1 MRITSDT
8 QFQQTMRNLQN
19 NFARMTKLQ
28 DQIGSGKK
36 LNRPSDGPVEMAQV
50 LRNKRETARLDTHSA
65 TIRDASTTLQSSV
78 DVLTETREVL
88 TRAKE
93 IAIEAGSGAS
103 EPTASETLAKVVDA
117 AISQLLGAANR
128 RLPDGR
134 YLFAGTASN
143 TQPFTILAT
152 DNAGRPTSIA
162 YRGTEE
168 SSEVVVGPNQTVAA
182 LIPGRAFQ
190 SQNGSLDAFQTL
202 ITLRDTIRNTNGLS
216 SGDRSAAITRTIG
229 ELDNISVAVVDT
241 LGAQAVQAEQLNQL
255 AERSADMEL
264 NLKAATNE
272 LESTDF
278 ATAIAELQQ
287 QQNLYEA
294 SLALAARLSSLDLSQ
309 FLK

>member
-1 MRITSDT
+1 MRISSDT

-36 LNRPSDGPVEMAQV
+36 LSRPSDGPIEMTQV
-50 LRNKRETARLDTHSA
+50 LRNKREAARLDTHLA

-78 DVLTETREVL
+78 DVLTEAREVL
-88 TRAKE
+88 THAKE
-93 IAIEAGSGAS
+93 IAIEAGSASS
-103 EPTASETLAKVVDA
+103 EPGADETLAKEVDA

-134 YLFAGTASN
+134 YLFAGTASK
-143 TQPFTILAT
+143 TEPFTISAT
-152 DNAGRPTSIA
+152 DNAGLPTSIT
-162 YRGTEE
+162 YRGAEE
-168 SSEVVVGPNQTVAA
+168 SSEVVVGPNQTVAT
-182 LIPGRAFQ
+182 LIPGRALQ

-202 ITLRDTIRNTNGLS
+202 ISLRDAIRNTNGLS
-216 SGDRSAAITRTIG
+216 SSDRTAAITRTIG
-229 ELDNISVAVVDT
+229 ELDSISVAVVDT

-255 AERSADMEL
+255 QDRHADVEL
-264 NLKAATNE
+264 NLKAATAE

-287 QQNLYEA
+287 QQNLYQA
-294 SLALAARLSSLDLSQ
+294 SLALAARLGSLDLSQ
-309 FLK
+309 FLQ